1 MSILHNS
8 NLADAP
14 DHPVLSEPY
23 SYSVVAYSYEVVE
36 PPYGTLHLTLEKDG
50 SKVELCFSGVHELQI
65 DAGFPFTYMGLEIL
79 DITYLGW
86 EHARVRVEG
95 YEDAPGIRFWAR
107 AVERV
112 AG

>member
-1 MSILHNS
+1 MSILHNA

-14 DHPVLSEPY
+14 DHAVLPEPY
-23 SYSVVAYSYEVVE
+23 RYSIVAFSYEASE
-36 PPYGTLHLTLEKDG
+36 PPYGTLHLTLEKDD
-50 SKVELCFSGVHELQI
+50 SRVVLRFAGVHELQI

-86 EHARVRVEG
+86 EFARVRVDG

-107 AVERV
+107 SVERV
-112 AG
+112 SG